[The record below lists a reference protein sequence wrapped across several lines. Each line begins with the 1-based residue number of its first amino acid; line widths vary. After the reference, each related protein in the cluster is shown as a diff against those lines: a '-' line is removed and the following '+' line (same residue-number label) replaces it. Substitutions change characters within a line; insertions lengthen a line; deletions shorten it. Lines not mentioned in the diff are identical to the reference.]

1 MLYIALVLLILLV
14 AVALVLAVQNIGI
27 LFSSVHLTLF
37 SWHTPGIPVLV
48 LCLLGAFLGGLVLY
62 IVSSISAH
70 RDAREIKKLRACV
83 EELQEEVQ
91 KAQMRVPSGALP
103 PPTFPPN
110 AVPIPGIPGGPPAG
124 PSGPAG
130 PGNQRPPANP
140 LQNLSPSSSGNVALP
155 PRQFQMGAPRPPF
168 PQQ

>member
-14 AVALVLAVQNIGI
+14 AVALVLAVQNIAV
-27 LFSSVHLTLF
+27 LFSSVHLTVF

-48 LCLLGAFLGGLVLY
+48 LCLLGVFLGGLVLY

-70 RDAREIKKLRACV
+70 RDARELKRLRARV

-103 PPTFPPN
+103 STFPPN

-124 PSGPAG
+124 LSGPAG

-140 LQNLSPSSSGNVALP
+140 LQNLSPSSSGNVVLP
-155 PRQFQMGAPRPPF
+155 PRQFQAGAPRPPF

>member
-1 MLYIALVLLILLV
+1 MLYIALILLILLV
-14 AVALVLAVQNIGI
+14 AVALVMIVQNIAI

-37 SWHTPGIPVLV
+37 SWHMPGIPVLV

-62 IVSSISAH
+62 VVSSISAR
-70 RDAREIKKLRACV
+70 RDARELKRLRARV

-91 KAQMRVPSGALP
+91 KAQMRSPSGALP
-103 PPTFPPN
+103 PGFPPN
-110 AVPIPGIPGGPPAG
+110 AVPIPGIPGGPTA
-124 PSGPAG
+124 GPAG
-130 PGNQRPPANP
+130 PGNQRPPASP